1 MKGLL
6 ILGTFSGGS
15 LIISNSIFE
24 NILLTFTSIIISE
37 FENTLLWKLALKAL
51 VHIGSFIDR
60 FNKSEKA
67 LSYMDVVIEK
77 IVSLASSHDFSMP
90 FPLKLEAISEIG
102 ATGRNYLLKIV
113 QGLEEA
119 VCANL
124 YEVLVRTST
133 KFSILYTG
141 KAFLTTS

>member
-6 ILGTFSGGS
+6 ILGTFRGGC

-24 NILLTFTSIIISE
+24 NILLTFTSIIIAE
-37 FENTLLWKLALKAL
+37 FEKTLLWKLALKAL

-60 FNKSEKA
+60 FNESEKA
-67 LSYMDVVIEK
+67 LNYMGIVIEK
-77 IVSLASSHDFSMP
+77 IVSLVSSHDFNMP
-90 FPLKLEAISEIG
+90 FPLKLDAISEIG
-102 ATGRNYLLKIV
+102 AAGRNYLLKTV

-124 YEVLVRTST
+124 YEVLVCTSN

-141 KAFLTTS
+141 KTFLARS